1 MRGPQS
7 GEEWESDSRALLAR
21 GPSSLDD
28 GGGTFQ
34 AWARAAGGRE
44 ANGRRSI
51 SGDEFQKRA
60 LGRWRSTI
68 CLAPSR
74 ISSTRP
80 PQRISRAFWRRTGRL
95 VGELNAHPH
104 GEASAASS
112 QTSDMHPAA
121 HHLRLHNHLA
131 RPSGPRRRTAAG
143 VAHARPGCRPA
154 TRRTAWHPEL
164 LATTP
169 LPRQILAP
177 PAALLVRQIASHRNS
192 IAGIS
197 NRSFPRFDPSHRN
210 ICHAAHSK

>member
-7 GEEWESDSRALLAR
+7 GEEWESDSRALLVR

-121 HHLRLHNHLA
+121 HHL
-131 RPSGPRRRTAAG
+131 PRAAK
-143 VAHARPGCRPA
+143 RPA
-154 TRRTAWHPEL
+154 TSHRGWCR
-164 LATTP
+164 
-169 LPRQILAP
+169 PRQTGLP
-177 PAALLVRQIASHRNS
+177 ASHK
-192 IAGIS
+192 
-197 NRSFPRFDPSHRN
+197 
-210 ICHAAHSK
+210 AHSVAS